1 MAIIHIWKGIW
12 MCNTAT
18 LSVKDTNVIVDR
30 GLGVGQ
36 GQDTG
41 IYQVTSPLW
50 ILPRPTP
57 DTLSCRLIPLIF
69 PFLLYT
75 GDGAGT
81 PPATLHCTAVVYS
94 YDIDVCT

>member
-1 MAIIHIWKGIW
+1 M
-12 MCNTAT
+12 N
-18 LSVKDTNVIVDR
+18 DTNVIVDR
-30 GLGVGQ
+30 GLRVGR

-50 ILPRPTP
+50 ILPPPTP

-75 GDGAGT
+75 ED
-81 PPATLHCTAVVYS
+81 
-94 YDIDVCT
+94 